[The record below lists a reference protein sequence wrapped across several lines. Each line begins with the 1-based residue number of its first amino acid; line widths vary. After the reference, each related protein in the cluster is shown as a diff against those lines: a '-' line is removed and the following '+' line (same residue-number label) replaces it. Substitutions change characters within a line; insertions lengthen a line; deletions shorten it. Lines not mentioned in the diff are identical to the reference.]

1 MFNLFLTVS
10 SRSRSISPMK
20 QVDKP
25 RKPGTP
31 IINGKITSIENNDY
45 IKYHNLS
52 KTTTNAN
59 KYNLHPNLLKSTN
72 YPHTKGKITPI
83 VNSTRSY
90 KYGIRSTSQDS
101 NKTISKIPLPRNLSS
116 TSTSGISTA
125 DTMSAISTTPRK
137 GMSLNLITKM
147 PPITGIVNHNEK
159 DSTLNEILHKGSKRS
174 AQTIKINQTQNLMYT
189 RKNTYTITKDHRGMR
204 QQEKK
209 FLDANKNSD
218 DDGDVNE
225 QSEDDAKSNVTY
237 RIR

>member
-1 MFNLFLTVS
+1 MFNMFLTVS

-101 NKTISKIPLPRNLSS
+101 NKTISKIPLPRNVSS

-147 PPITGIVNHNEK
+147 PPITGIVNHNKK

-174 AQTIKINQTQNLMYT
+174 AQTIKINQTQNLTYT